1 MIGTMMGQILSLL
14 LESVLRQC
22 FEEDSPAGPI
32 GPLGQSPGSVPIP
45 SLGPAPARL
54 VPPQVPQADMAAWMK
69 DIIDN
74 LTPGQTCSLLRGIA
88 TEATLKACQ
97 VRTKQDWPLVYNSGI
112 RSYLDIKSF
121 FVDIGQNINL
131 DVCDTIQLAAPV
143 VVDLCTAGF
152 DYESRCAILRE
163 AGFHFSPLP
172 IDVKDLVLHGYFQSE
187 KYFEDCR
194 EEVKKEF
201 SFRNPQQFTLLEN
214 TVSIHVRRGD
224 YMKHPNHHPL
234 CSMDYYNRAMSEFKG
249 YNFLVCTDDKKWC
262 KENFKQDNVQVSLL
276 EDASQELELM
286 SWCEHHI
293 IANSSFSWW
302 SAWLGHNKDKRVVA
316 PAKWFGPAYSHMQT
330 QDLYVEDWLVI

>member
-1 MIGTMMGQILSLL
+1 MISFKDGYYGWLGNQMFQYAATFALSKRMGVSCAFPAKSPNLHDIFPLSANIR
-14 LESVLRQC
+14 EHS
-22 FEEDSPAGPI
+22 
-32 GPLGQSPGSVPIP
+32 
-45 SLGPAPARL
+45 AP
-54 VPPQVPQADMAAWMK
+54 
-69 DIIDN
+69 
-74 LTPGQTCSLLRGIA
+74 
-88 TEATLKACQ
+88 
-97 VRTKQDWPLVYNSGI
+97 
-112 RSYLDIKSF
+112 
-121 FVDIGQNINL
+121 
-131 DVCDTIQLAAPV
+131 
-143 VVDLCTAGF
+143 
-152 DYESRCAILRE
+152 ILRE